1 MLNRRSIYNRYVD
14 PTGGRQTQEDSNRQL
29 MLLPPPAPPTP
40 PPPVLQI
47 TQSNNTNSSNNKL
60 EESGGAKH
68 IDPKLIEMITSEVME
83 IFISKDIEES
93 ASRIS
98 ARQWRLRV
106 VVRLSIQNLSEK
118 FHRTNLSIFS

>member
-1 MLNRRSIYNRYVD
+1 MLNRRSIYTRYVD

-40 PPPVLQI
+40 PPPPPVLQT

-68 IDPKLIEMITSEVME
+68 IDPKLIEMITSEV
-83 IFISKDIEES
+83 IGISSDKSFHVFLDY
-93 ASRIS
+93 
-98 ARQWRLRV
+98 
-106 VVRLSIQNLSEK
+106 EK
-118 FHRTNLSIFS
+118 KSCLI